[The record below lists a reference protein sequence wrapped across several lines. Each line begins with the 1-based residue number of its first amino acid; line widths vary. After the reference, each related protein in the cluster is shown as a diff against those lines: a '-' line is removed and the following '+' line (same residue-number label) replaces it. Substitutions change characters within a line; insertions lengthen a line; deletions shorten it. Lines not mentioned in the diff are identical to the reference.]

1 MKTHFFTHP
10 QASPLAKEDA
20 EIADLLVRNKTVA
33 IRHNGKAIHIAE
45 YKSYTMHSQE
55 ASRFFL
61 LDNEGLMIAYYA
73 NGQFWDSLGGT
84 LIELK

>member
-10 QASPLAKEDA
+10 QASSLAKQDA
-20 EIADLLVRNKTVA
+20 EIADELVRNKTVA
-33 IRHNGKAIHIAE
+33 IRHTGKGTHIAE

-61 LDNEGLMIAYYA
+61 LDNEGLMIAFYC
-73 NGQFWDSLGGT
+73 NGQFWDAFTKT
-84 LIELK
+84 LIEFR